1 LDDANEN
8 MAKNTVK
15 VLTWNIIDR
24 EGVREVNV
32 EQMKVLRENTKWK
45 FLKLL

>member
-15 VLTWNIIDR
+15 VLIWNIIDR